1 MLLITAVVAG
11 VLGLLIG
18 SFLNVVIHR
27 VPAGLSLVRPA
38 SRCPSCEAPIRWYDN
53 IPIVSW
59 LVLRGRCRDCGAP
72 ISARYPIVE
81 TLTGVAFVLVACCF
95 APGGWLGGGGD
106 VVAQTI
112 VLVAYLWFAA
122 ASIALAAIDFDVRRL
137 PDPIVWTTL
146 AVLVVCFAV
155 AAALRA
161 DLMAIATAVL
171 GGIAMFAVYVVILL
185 VAPRGGMGLG
195 DVKLAAA
202 IGVATG
208 WIGWSAVAIGWFAAF
223 LIGALVGIGLLAV
236 RRTGRRTAIPFGPW
250 MLAGAWI
257 GIIAGPAIWAGY
269 AGLVGWPEGGSI
281 G

>member
-1 MLLITAVVAG
+1 MLIVYAVVAG
-11 VLGLLIG
+11 VLGLVIG

-27 VPAGLSLVRPA
+27 VPAGLSLVTPA
-38 SRCPSCEAPIRWYDN
+38 SRCPACEAPIRWYDN

-72 ISARYPIVE
+72 ISARYPLVE

-95 APGGWLGGGGD
+95 APGGWLGGEGD
-106 VVAQTI
+106 VAQLL
-112 VLVAYLWFAA
+112 VLVGYLWFAA

-146 AVLVVCFAV
+146 VVLLVCFGA

-161 DLMAIATAVL
+161 DLPGIATAVL
-171 GGIAMFAVYVVILL
+171 GGIAMLAVYVVILL

-223 LIGALVGIGLLAV
+223 LIGALVGIGLLVV
-236 RRTGRRTAIPFGPW
+236 RRAGRRTAIPFGPW
-250 MLAGAWI
+250 MLAGAWV
-257 GIIAGPAIWAGY
+257 GIVAGPAIWAGY
-269 AGLVGWPEGGSI
+269 AGLLGWPEGGSI